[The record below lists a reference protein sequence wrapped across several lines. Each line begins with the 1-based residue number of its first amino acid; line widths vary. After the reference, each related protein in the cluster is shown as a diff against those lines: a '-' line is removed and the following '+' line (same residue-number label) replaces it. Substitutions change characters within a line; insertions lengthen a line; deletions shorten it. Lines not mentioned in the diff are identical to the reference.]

1 MEVRNFNINN
11 FDELCVSGYEIERG
25 LGELRTDIK
34 PAALKV
40 IVIHI
45 IGRLEK
51 KKGINFPTSLQSR
64 GGKVHQSR
72 LAPLFFKD
80 TSRSVKA
87 NGFATSANICML
99 LSSLLYPCCS
109 KCFSFVFLQCLQE

>member
-45 IGRLEK
+45 IGRLGK
-51 KKGINFPTSLQSR
+51 KRALISQHHCNLVV
-64 GGKVHQSR
+64 GKY
-72 LAPLFFKD
+72 
-80 TSRSVKA
+80 TKA
-87 NGFATSANICML
+87 G
-99 LSSLLYPCCS
+99 
-109 KCFSFVFLQCLQE
+109 